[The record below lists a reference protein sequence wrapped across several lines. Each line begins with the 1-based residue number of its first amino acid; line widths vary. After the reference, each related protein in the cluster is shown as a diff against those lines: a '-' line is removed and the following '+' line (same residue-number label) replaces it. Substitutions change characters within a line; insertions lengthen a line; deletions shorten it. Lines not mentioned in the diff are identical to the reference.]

1 MQIQYSVHA
10 PNDFIHTHLDQL
22 LPGWTVP
29 VVSVLVILQA
39 CQFALLH
46 KTPETE
52 ALKAKLRQRF
62 LHLGLP
68 IARQLQQQGYRAD
81 LFDPQTGW
89 PLLSPPGFLRLD
101 DVAVVRSSLGYP
113 LVTSGGCA
121 LIQHPEWGDAVYPSI
136 LVSSAAPEVVAVVAE
151 RITVQANTC

>member
-10 PNDFIHTHLDQL
+10 PNDFIQTHLDQL
-22 LPGWTVP
+22 LPGWTAP
-29 VVSVLVILQA
+29 VLSVLVILQA
-39 CQFALLH
+39 CQLALLH

-52 ALKAKLRQRF
+52 SLKAELRQRF
-62 LHLGLP
+62 LHLGFP
-68 IARQLQQQGYRAD
+68 IAHQLQKQGYWAD

-113 LVTSGGCA
+113 LVASGGCA
-121 LIQHPEWGDAVYPSI
+121 LIEHPEWGNAVYPSI
-136 LVSSAAPEVVAVVAE
+136 LVSSAAPEVVATVTE
-151 RITVQANTC
+151 RITVRAC